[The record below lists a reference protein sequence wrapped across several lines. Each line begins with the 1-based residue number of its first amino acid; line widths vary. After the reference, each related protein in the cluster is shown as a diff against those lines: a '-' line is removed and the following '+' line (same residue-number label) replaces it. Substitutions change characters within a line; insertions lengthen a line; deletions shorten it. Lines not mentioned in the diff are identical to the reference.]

1 MAKKLSPKHLVFP
14 NSNPVVL
21 QTLEQTISDV
31 EGLEK
36 LQSMQL
42 RLIREIRRQ
51 LTEIVQASPPST
63 SGKL

>member
-1 MAKKLSPKHLVFP
+1 MAKKRLQQHHTFP
-14 NSNPVVL
+14 NSKPAVL

-36 LQSMQL
+36 LQNMQL

-51 LTEIVQASPPST
+51 LTEIVQAPPPST